1 MTATT
6 DTAPSREIAANGASG
21 GCEGGFDAAAYRA
34 FVESKTHLSGE
45 FGFDPI
51 YDNPHCHDFQRH
63 LIEWACRQGRSATFA
78 DCGLGKTLMQLVWA
92 ENIHRKTNLPVLILA
107 PLSVSAQ
114 TVEEAE
120 KFGIAAVR
128 SQDGTIPAGAGIV
141 CTNYERLHHF
151 DPNAFGGV
159 VCDESSILKNFEGAT
174 KAAITQFMRKTKYR
188 AMYTAT
194 PSPNDYTELGTAS
207 EALGDM
213 AYMDM
218 LQTFFKSND
227 DTLHPAHIGQQ
238 WRFKGHAEPHFWRW
252 VASWARAIRRPSD
265 MGFPDD
271 GWALPPLREIHH
283 EIESKPLD
291 GQLFAMPVRGL
302 PMEREERKATITERC
317 DLAAEL
323 LASHDTGVA
332 WCHFNAEADYLTS
345 ILAGAVNLSGADRDE
360 VKEEKF
366 AAFKA
371 GEIRYLV
378 TKPKIAAL
386 GVNWQHCAATT
397 YFDDYSYEQYYQ
409 AVRRFWRFGQ
419 KRPVTVHQIGT
430 TSLSNVAKSRKRK
443 AEAADKMFE
452 EMMAH
457 MLDAQKHRK
466 IFTET
471 TPVQLPAW
479 M

>member
-1 MTATT
+1 MTVHQPI
-6 DTAPSREIAANGASG
+6 DE
-21 GCEGGFDAAAYRA
+21 YRA
-34 FVESKTHLSGE
+34 FVEAKTHMAGE
-45 FGFDPI
+45 FGFSPI
-51 YDNPHCHDFQRH
+51 YENPNCYDFQSH
-63 LIEWACRQGRSATFA
+63 LIEWALRQGRAATFA

-92 ENIHRKTNLPVLILA
+92 ENVHRKTNRPVLILA
-107 PLSVSAQ
+107 PLSVASQ

-120 KFGIAAVR
+120 KFGIDAYR
-128 SQDGTIPAGAGIV
+128 SVKGEIPAGKSIITA
-141 CTNYERLHHF
+141 NYERLHYF
-151 DPNAFGGV
+151 NAGDFAGV

-174 KAAITQFMRKTKYR
+174 KAAITDFMRKVKYR
-188 AMYTAT
+188 AMFTAT
-194 PSPNDYTELGTAS
+194 PSPNDYTELGTSS

-252 VASWARAIRRPSD
+252 VASWARAIRKPSD
-265 MGFPDD
+265 MGFSDA
-271 GWALPPLREIHH
+271 GWVLPELHEIHH
-283 EIESKPLD
+283 KIESKPLN
-291 GQLFAMPVRGL
+291 GQLFAMPVKGL
-302 PMEREERKATITERC
+302 PMEREERKATIRERC

-323 LASHDTGVA
+323 LSQHDSGVA
-332 WCHFNAEADYLTS
+332 WCHLNAEADYL
-345 ILAGAVNLSGADRDE
+345 AEAMPGAVNLSGADSDDA
-360 VKEEKF
+360 KEEKF
-366 AAFKA
+366 HAFKT
-371 GEIRYLV
+371 GEIKYLI

-386 GVNWQHCAATT
+386 GVNWQHSAACT

-443 AEAADKMFE
+443 AEAADAMFQA
-452 EMMAH
+452 MMEH
-457 MLDAQKHRK
+457 MIAAQKHKR

-471 TPVQLPAW
+471 DAVRLPAW
-479 M
+479 L

>member
-1 MTATT
+1 ML
-6 DTAPSREIAANGASG
+6 DE
-21 GCEGGFDAAAYRA
+21 YKA
-34 FVESKTHLSGE
+34 FVEAKTHLAGE

-51 YDNPHCHDFQRH
+51 YTNPHAHEFQNS
-63 LIEWACRQGRSATFA
+63 LIEWALRQGRGATFA

-92 ENIHRKTNLPVLILA
+92 ENVHRKTNLPVLILA
-107 PLSVSAQ
+107 PLSVSSQ

-120 KFGIAAVR
+120 KFGMEAVR
-128 SQDGTIPAGAGIV
+128 SQDGKFPRGSGIV
-141 CTNYERLHHF
+141 CTNYERLHNF
-151 DPNAFGGV
+151 TASDFGGV
-159 VCDESSILKNFEGAT
+159 VCDESSILKNFDGAI
-174 KAAITQFMRKTKYR
+174 KSAITDFMRKVKYR

-194 PSPNDYTELGTAS
+194 PSPNDYTELGTSS

-227 DTLHPAHIGQQ
+227 GTLHPAHIGQQ

-265 MGFPDD
+265 LGFDD
-271 GWALPPLREIHH
+271 AGWSLPNLIEMHH
-283 EIESKPLD
+283 EVKSKPLD

-302 PMEREERKATITERC
+302 PEEREERKATITERC
-317 DLAAEL
+317 DLAGEL
-323 LASHDTGVA
+323 LTKHESGVA
-332 WCHFNAEADYLTS
+332 WCHLNAEADYLAQA
-345 ILAGAVNLSGADRDE
+345 IPGAVNLSGADKDE

-366 AAFKA
+366 AAFKS
-371 GEIRYLV
+371 GEIKYLV

-386 GVNWQHCAATT
+386 GVNWQHSAACT

-419 KRPVTVHQIGT
+419 KRDVTVHQIGT

-443 AEAADKMFE
+443 AEAANVMFDQ
-452 EMMAH
+452 MMEH
-457 MLDAQKHRK
+457 MIAAQRHRK
-466 IFTET
+466 IFKETEA
-471 TPVQLPAW
+471 VNLPSW
-479 M
+479 L